1 MSPQQRVEMWIELA
15 REAATLAPAYA
26 AGSASKARDAG
37 LDMRLSAARGLTR
50 GLNFHQLPYS
60 AWEIGREFLFLLDTL
75 VDDDN
80 PPEVRLGAVND
91 LVVVADRLAVELRTC
106 AVRPRA
112 DLDD

>member
-1 MSPQQRVEMWIELA
+1 MMPRQRVEMWIELA
-15 REAATLAPAYA
+15 REASTLAPAYA
-26 AGSASKARDAG
+26 AGSASTARDAG

-60 AWEIGREFLFLLDTL
+60 AWETGREFLFLLDTL
-75 VDDDN
+75 VNDDN

-91 LVVVADRLAVELRTC
+91 LVVVAGRLADELRTC
-106 AVRPRA
+106 VVRTRA